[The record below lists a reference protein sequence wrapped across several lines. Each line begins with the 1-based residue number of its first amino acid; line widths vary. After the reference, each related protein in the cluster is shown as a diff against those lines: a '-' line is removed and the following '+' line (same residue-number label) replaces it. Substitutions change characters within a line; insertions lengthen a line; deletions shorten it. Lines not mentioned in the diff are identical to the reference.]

1 MAVTQNPH
9 IGRSRNSFSTAI
21 FSKWKD
27 KNTMRSKPSEV
38 ANPNTVAQQ
47 KQRGAFKVTQDVGVR
62 SLDIHKI
69 GFNSKMSTMTGLNAF
84 VQANVNQSVTADAA
98 ANIAIDFEALVYSI
112 GNLTPTEFDCNGQ
125 TNSQFNISWDNHANT
140 WADDQRADDQLNYV
154 MLEVK
159 DGAIIASQ
167 YGLNQGARSSSGKT
181 VELRESKTTGST
193 IYVYPFFAAIA
204 RNKVEP
210 NTFYTPTT

>member
-27 KNTMRSKPSEV
+27 KNTMRSKPTEV

-47 KQRGAFKVTQDVGVR
+47 KQRGAFKVTQEVGVR
-62 SLDIHKI
+62 CLDIHKI
-69 GFNSKMSTMTGLNAF
+69 GFNSKMSQMTGLNAF
-84 VQANVNQSVTADAA
+84 VQANVNQSVTADAQ
-98 ANIAIDFEALVYSI
+98 ANIAIDFEVLVFSI

-125 TNSQFNISWDNHANT
+125 TNSQFNINWDNHANT

-167 YGLNQGARSSSGKT
+167 YGINQGARSSAGKV
-181 VELRESKTTGST
+181 VELREPKTTGST
-193 IYVYPFFAAIA
+193 IYVYPFFADIA